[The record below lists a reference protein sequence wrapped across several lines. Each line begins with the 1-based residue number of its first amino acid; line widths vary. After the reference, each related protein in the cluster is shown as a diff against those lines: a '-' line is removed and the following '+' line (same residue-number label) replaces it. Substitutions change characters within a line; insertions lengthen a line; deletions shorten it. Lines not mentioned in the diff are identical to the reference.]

1 MKYFLASVAMFISF
15 AASAGDCPGGSASTD
30 GCQKLLAPLE
40 RQLAAAEKA
49 AELKLAASLRE
60 NGPEYV
66 TEAVKALRESSQA
79 WRKLRDSECWY
90 QALKDGM
97 SMSPDYASP
106 VAAACKVDR
115 TRDRILWVAK

>member
-1 MKYFLASVAMFISF
+1 MKRLLASISVF
-15 AASAGDCPGGSASTD
+15 FSLAVSASECPGGAPSTE
-30 GCQKLLAPLE
+30 GCQKLLLPLE
-40 RQLAAAEKA
+40 RRLAVAEKA
-49 AELKLAASLRE
+49 AELKLSESLRD

-66 TEAVKALRESSQA
+66 SEAVKALRESNQA

-115 TRDRILWVAK
+115 TRDRISWMVK